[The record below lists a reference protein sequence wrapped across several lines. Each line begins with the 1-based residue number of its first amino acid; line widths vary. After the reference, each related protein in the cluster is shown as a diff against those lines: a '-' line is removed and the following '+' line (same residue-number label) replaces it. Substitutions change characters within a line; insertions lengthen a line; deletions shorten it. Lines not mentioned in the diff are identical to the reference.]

1 MVVISTDF
9 WYTTP
14 NLEHSHCA
22 HWTFRPYPPIVKNK
36 KYPPV
41 LAPKSKLHPYI
52 FTILMDGGPN
62 FEIKTKNYQ
71 KSELFIWILD

>member
-1 MVVISTDF
+1 MSPQMIQVLRMSLIQ
-9 WYTTP
+9 Y
-14 NLEHSHCA
+14 A
-22 HWTFRPYPPIVKNK
+22 HWTFRPYTPIVKNK